1 MRFFIFTD
9 SFPIVKCNT
18 KDAKYSSM
26 DFEQASKEYEKLC
39 DSCMYNNIYLIM
51 DFGTWSS
58 RALSCAKA
66 SVLDAKFPYIII
78 GEYHIDDTT
87 ADRYRKDTL
96 VLNSKGF
103 IHSFTDNKLA
113 IEKFMY
119 FVDNKINCTLSFKLD
134 YNQKQMVKNR
144 NRNTQDGEISIVDS
158 IAIIRNKGNFI
169 KKIIINPFV
178 YCPDRMVRIS

>member
-1 MRFFIFTD
+1 
-9 SFPIVKCNT
+9 
-18 KDAKYSSM
+18 
-26 DFEQASKEYEKLC
+26 
-39 DSCMYNNIYLIM
+39 M

-119 FVDNKINCTLSFKLD
+119 FVDNKINCTLS
-134 YNQKQMVKNR
+134 Y
-144 NRNTQDGEISIVDS
+144 GEISIVDS

-169 KKIIINPFV
+169 KKIIIDPFA